1 MLRAQQILTA
11 EEALEQGAAHHT
23 VTLDGDQRYRRRI
36 ALKADDGLEFLLDL
50 PNAVLL
56 RHGDGLRLDDGRI
69 VEVRAVPEELLEV
82 QANNAHHMLQIAW
95 HLGNRH
101 LEAQID
107 ETRILIRRDHV
118 IADMLHALGAKVREV
133 VEPFTPEAGA
143 YSNHHTGDHS
153 HDH

>member
-1 MLRAQQILTA
+1 MLRAQHVLTQ
-11 EEALEQGAAHHT
+11 EEASTLGAPQHS

-50 PNAVLL
+50 PQAVLL
-56 RHGDGLRLDDGRI
+56 RHGDGLRLDDGR
-69 VEVRAVPEELLEV
+69 VVRVLAVPEELLEV
-82 QANNAHHMLQIAW
+82 RATDAHHMLKLAW

-107 ETRILIRRDHV
+107 QDRILIRRDHV
-118 IADMLHALGAKVREV
+118 IADMLHALGAAVTEV

-143 YSNHHTGDHS
+143 YSHSHSGDHS
-153 HDH
+153 HEH

>member
-11 EEALEQGAAHHT
+11 EEAHLQGTAQHT

-36 ALKADDGLEFLLDL
+36 ALQADDGLKFLLDL
-50 PNAVLL
+50 PKAVLL
-56 RHGDGLRLDDGRI
+56 RHGDGLRLNDGRI
-69 VEVRAVPEELLEV
+69 VKVLAVPEELLEV
-82 QANNAHHMLQIAW
+82 RARDGHHMLQIAW

-107 ETRILIRRDHV
+107 ESRILIRRDHV
-118 IADMLHALGAKVREV
+118 IADMLHALGADVREV

-143 YSNHHTGDHS
+143 YSHQHSGDHS

>member
-11 EEALEQGAAHHT
+11 QEALEQGTVHHT

-36 ALKADDGLEFLLDL
+36 TLTADDGLEFLLDL
-50 PNAVLL
+50 PNAALL

-69 VEVRAVPEELLEV
+69 VQVLAVPEELLEV
-82 QANNAHHMLQIAW
+82 RARDGHHMLQIAW

-101 LEAQID
+101 LEVQI
-107 ETRILIRRDHV
+107 ESERILIRRDHV
-118 IADMLHALGAKVREV
+118 IADMLHTLGAEVCEV

-143 YSNHHTGDHS
+143 YSHHHTGEHS

>member
-11 EEALEQGAAHHT
+11 QEALVQGAARHT

-36 ALKADDGLEFLLDL
+36 ALTADDGLEFLLDL
-50 PNAVLL
+50 PKAVLP

-69 VEVRAVPEELLEV
+69 VQVLAVPEELLEV
-82 QANNAHHMLQIAW
+82 RANDGHHMLQIAW

-101 LEAQID
+101 LEAQI
-107 ETRILIRRDHV
+107 EEERILIRRDHV
-118 IADMLHALGAKVREV
+118 ISDMLHTLGAEVREV

-143 YSNHHTGDHS
+143 YSHHHAGEHS

>member
-1 MLRAQQILTA
+1 MLRAQQVLT
-11 EEALEQGAAHHT
+11 EDEAPIRDTAQHT

-50 PNAVLL
+50 PKAVLL
-56 RHGDGLRLDDGRI
+56 RHGDGLRLEDGRI

-82 QANNAHHMLQIAW
+82 RAKNSHHMVQIAW

-118 IADMLHALGAKVREV
+118 IADMLHALGAEVCEV

-143 YSNHHTGDHS
+143 YSHHHTGDHS